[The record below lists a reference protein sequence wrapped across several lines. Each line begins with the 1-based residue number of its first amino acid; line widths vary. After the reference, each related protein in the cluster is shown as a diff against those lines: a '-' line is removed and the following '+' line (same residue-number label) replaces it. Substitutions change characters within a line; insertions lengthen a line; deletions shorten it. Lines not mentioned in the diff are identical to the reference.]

1 MYKLIA
7 LLAVLVNVCLTLP
20 PTERN
25 RREFTSLRLPNTTV
39 PTHYDLYLDTDVHL
53 GVMEYSGNVRISI
66 TILEDTNQIV
76 LHSLR
81 NVIHRLELFS
91 NQLPV
96 PVQGFEVDVEK
107 EFLVITTS
115 NVLAAGT
122 YYVLDIDF
130 SNSLDRDDKAGFYVS
145 SYETE
150 EGETRYIK

>member
-7 LLAVLVNVCLTLP
+7 LLALLVNVCLALP
-20 PTERN
+20 PVERN
-25 RREFTSLRLPNTTV
+25 RRELISLRLPNTTV

-81 NVIHRLELFS
+81 NDIHRLELSS

-96 PVQGFEVDVEK
+96 PVEGFELDAEK

-115 NVLAAGT
+115 NVLVTGT

-150 EGETRYIK
+150 EGGTRYLK